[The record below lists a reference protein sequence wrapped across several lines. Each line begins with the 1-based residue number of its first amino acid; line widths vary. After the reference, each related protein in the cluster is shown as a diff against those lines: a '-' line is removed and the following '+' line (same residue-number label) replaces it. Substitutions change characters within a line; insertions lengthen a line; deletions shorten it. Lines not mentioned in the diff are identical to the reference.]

1 MDQCTLGAFLAAR
14 FHITAQLLDPDKR
27 HYSAVCSDEATCC
40 VPCAV
45 LGEADTMQMQMPE
58 PIMPPMPPTLSGQPL
73 PGDDLPPVP
82 VKDLPPEPAPMQMRP
97 YGQ

>member
-1 MDQCTLGAFLAAR
+1 
-14 FHITAQLLDPDKR
+14 
-27 HYSAVCSDEATCC
+27 
-40 VPCAV
+40 
-45 LGEADTMQMQMPE
+45 MQMQMPE

-82 VKDLPPEPAPMQMRP
+82 VRDLPPEPAPMQMRP